1 MNNEKVQGTGI
12 LIVDGDLTINQTT
25 AEVNSCGFK
34 GIIYVRGNVDIR
46 GNLQLCGAIV
56 VEGSILSSDGLT
68 VTGVDD
74 DDSDFGG
81 TAARCRT
88 TRKPSSTLSRRLVPT
103 PSRAFQ
109 RDGGSGED
117 PGFTLVEV
125 LIVIGIIGVLMGL
138 AMPTYLGWLAAS
150 EAQQAATTLAQE
162 IQRVRTDVKRATLST
177 TGAQPQASLT
187 PPRTARPSPL
197 PDAPCP

>member
-1 MNNEKVQGTGI
+1 MKPLASVFTEAQFDGDVSGLTWVTGTAGDRDINMNNEKVQGTGI

-117 PGFTLVEV
+117 PGFHPRGSADRDRHHRCADGSGHAHL
-125 LIVIGIIGVLMGL
+125 
-138 AMPTYLGWLAAS
+138 P
-150 EAQQAATTLAQE
+150 
-162 IQRVRTDVKRATLST
+162 RVAGR
-177 TGAQPQASLT
+177 Q
-187 PPRTARPSPL
+187 
-197 PDAPCP
+197 